1 MMTSNPYK
9 TLIGHIVAE
18 KKEIYAIY
26 VFAVLNG
33 IIQLSIPLGV
43 QSIIGFVM
51 GGAFSTSLVVL
62 ISLMLVGVFMS
73 GVFQIQQ
80 MKVIEK
86 IQQKLFHFYAF
97 RFKSQIMAIDLR
109 QSDGYYYPEL
119 MNRFL
124 DVGNL
129 QKGLTKLLL
138 DIPLASIQILLG
150 LLMVAIFHPLFLVMV
165 FLMLALIILIFA
177 LTGRKGL
184 ETSIKE
190 SSHKYD
196 VVAWLEEIARIIH
209 VFKLNREQGLSYT
222 TMDEK
227 IEHYLDYRTRHF
239 TILVNQFRNLIF
251 LKIMITAVMLILG
264 TYLLI
269 TQQLNIGQF
278 VAAEIIIITM
288 INSVEK
294 LIINL
299 DSYYDVLTALNKLNT
314 LEFEPVE
321 RNGETIFP
329 EPSDGIQIEWHHVTF
344 SYGNHPPIFQNVSLD
359 IPSRA
364 RVWVSGAEGT
374 GKSTF
379 IRLLSST
386 LQPNSGSIIFNN
398 MPINSLNNDSYRKY
412 IGLMMNRADIFH
424 GSIFDN
430 IALGN
435 PSVSLQKIIQYAQAI
450 ELDDFVNMT
459 ENGYHTLLDP
469 VGKRI
474 PQTVMK
480 KILFIRAIIESHP
493 LILLEEPFLEMNETV
508 RNAMFEL
515 LQTELTKSTI
525 VIVSEDDNINNWYT
539 HHITIHAQGINIQT
553 NN

>member
-1 MMTSNPYK
+1 MINNPYK
-9 TLIGHIVAE
+9 TLIGHIVSE

-26 VFAVLNG
+26 VFAILNG
-33 IIQLSIPLGV
+33 LIQLSIPLGV

-62 ISLMLVGVFMS
+62 ITLMLVGVFMS
-73 GVFQIQQ
+73 GVFQVQQ

-97 RFKSQIMAIDLR
+97 RFKSQIMSIDLR
-109 QSDGYYYPEL
+109 QSDGSYYPEL

-129 QKGLTKLLL
+129 QKGLSKLLL

-150 LLMVAIFHPLFLVMV
+150 LLMVAIFHPLFLLMV
-165 FLMLALIILIFA
+165 FLMLAIIIILIAF
-177 LTGRKGL
+177 TGRKGL

-190 SSHKYD
+190 SSYKYD
-196 VVAWLEEIARIIH
+196 VVAWLEEIARMIH
-209 VFKLNREQGLSYT
+209 VFKLNRNHGLSYQ
-222 TMDEK
+222 TMDSK
-227 IEHYLDYRTRHF
+227 IEHYLDYRTQHF
-239 TILVNQFRNLIF
+239 TILVNQYRNLIF
-251 LKIMITAVMLILG
+251 LKMVITAMMLILG

-314 LEFEPVE
+314 FEFEPEE
-321 RNGETIFP
+321 RNGESVFP
-329 EPSDGIQIEWHHVTF
+329 APTQGMKIEWHHVTF
-344 SYGNHPPIFQNVSLD
+344 SYGNQSPVFENISLT
-359 IPSRA
+359 IPENA
-364 RVWVSGAEGT
+364 RVWVTGAEGS

-379 IRLLSST
+379 LRLLSST
-386 LQPNSGSIIFNN
+386 LQPNNGSIIFNN
-398 MPINSLNNDSYRKY
+398 MPISSMQNNSYRQY
-412 IGLMMNRADIFH
+412 IGLMMNRPDIFRA
-424 GSIFDN
+424 SILEN

-435 PSVSLQKIIQYAQAI
+435 PNVSLQKIIQIAQQI

-459 ENGYHTLLDP
+459 ENGYHTILDP

-480 KILFIRAIIESHP
+480 KILFIRAIIEAHP
-493 LILLEEPFLEMNETV
+493 LILLEEPFLEMNQTV
-508 RNAMFEL
+508 RDAMLLILQQEL
-515 LQTELTKSTI
+515 PHSTLI
-525 VIVSEDDNINNWYT
+525 IVSEEPQLHSWYT
-539 HHITIHAQGINIQT
+539 HRLSIQEQGITLQPNK
-553 NN
+553 

>member
-1 MMTSNPYK
+1 MMNNNPYK
-9 TLIGHIVAE
+9 TLMGHIVSE

-26 VFAVLNG
+26 VFAILNG
-33 IIQLSIPLGV
+33 LIQLSIPLGV

-62 ISLMLVGVFMS
+62 ITMMLAGVFMS

-138 DIPLASIQILLG
+138 DIPLASIQIILG
-150 LLMVAIFHPLFLVMV
+150 LMMVAIFHPLFLIMV
-165 FLMLALIILIFA
+165 FVMLALIIFLFV
-177 LTGRKGL
+177 LTSRKGL

-209 VFKLNREQGLSYT
+209 VFKLNRSQGLSYNT
-222 TMDEK
+222 LDDK

-251 LKIMITAVMLILG
+251 LKMMITAVMLVLG

-269 TQQLNIGQF
+269 TQQLSIGQF

-294 LIINL
+294 LIVNL

-314 LEFEPVE
+314 LEHEPIE

-329 EPSDGIQIEWHHVTF
+329 EPKEGIKIEWHNVSF

-359 IPSRA
+359 IPAKA
-364 RVWVSGAEGT
+364 RVWINSPEGS

-379 IRLLSST
+379 LRLLSST
-386 LQPNSGSIIFNN
+386 MQPNSGSIIFNN
-398 MPINSLNNDSYRKY
+398 IPVNSMDNNSYRQY
-412 IGLMMNRADIFH
+412 IGLMMNRADIFQ
-424 GSIFDN
+424 GSILEN
-430 IALGN
+430 ITLGN
-435 PSVSLQKIIQYAQAI
+435 PNVSLQKIIHFAQAI

-459 ENGYHTLLDP
+459 DNGYHTILDP

-480 KILFIRAIIESHP
+480 KILFIRAIIEGLP
-493 LILLEEPFLEMNETV
+493 LILLEEPFLEMSEANRATMMQLLLNELPHSTV
-508 RNAMFEL
+508 
-515 LQTELTKSTI
+515 
-525 VIVSEDDNINNWYT
+525 VIVSEDPIINQWYT
-539 HHITIHAQGINIQT
+539 HRLLIQAQGINIQT
-553 NN
+553 KN